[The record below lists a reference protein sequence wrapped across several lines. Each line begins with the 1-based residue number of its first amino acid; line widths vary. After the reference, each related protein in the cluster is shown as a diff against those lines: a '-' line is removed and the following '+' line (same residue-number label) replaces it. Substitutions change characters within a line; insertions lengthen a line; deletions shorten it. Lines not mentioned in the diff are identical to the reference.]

1 MKKLT
6 LGLIISLVSVSAF
19 GFIPHKKPTDALLTT
34 DHIYLKDIKS
44 QYWKTSTDCY
54 YNITPSSRVSIKPF
68 DNSIKLNSRVM
79 LSVDG
84 ERMVCRVTGLAP
96 ASANGVSVS
105 YNQ

>member
-54 YNITPSSRVSIKPF
+54 YDITPSSRVSIKPF
-68 DNSIKLNSRVM
+68 DNSIKLNSRVI

-84 ERMVCRVTGLAP
+84 ERMVCRITGLDP
-96 ASANGVSVS
+96 ASANGVNVS
-105 YNQ
+105 YSQ